1 MKKLLPILLLLGVAG
16 LSLQVIVQFMI
27 KYHEVDYSIITKD
40 NSYLINEKLNVVG
53 KKNKYSFKVVDNNK
67 DTYYF
72 NFEHNYNG
80 QDKIIKNVKF
90 FNTNGLKCIYPVYKG
105 KKTSDIYCNYNDVQ
119 TSYTY
124 LKQTDNKD
132 FDEFIK
138 ELKKEK
144 YTAAS
149 WKSNSNTLP
158 TQDVNYKFYL
168 DNVPKKTF
176 FTVWFYRGFYI
187 LENGKFEKKEF
198 LTADHYENNLSSFVG
213 NYYVSINTD
222 MNSANEYTTFYLY
235 DVVDG
240 GKGRVDLN
248 EHISFNMYING
259 AYDGK
264 FYYTDLD
271 KKKQFALNPDKE
283 TVEEVGNVKDGFKNI
298 SGKKLINVLA
308 KDYLKENR
316 TWTNVVTNNV
326 LKEKYGATMVQKDN
340 DMYYF
345 VTDNGDFYKV
355 FKTDL
360 DRALLLFHFDSVSEW
375 KVKDSNIMIISGD
388 TMYYYND
395 VVGLSPIVSSSEFKY
410 NYKNICDFVVKQ

>member
-1 MKKLLPILLLLGVAG
+1 MKKLLPVLLLLGVGG
-16 LSLQVIVQFMI
+16 LALQVVVQFMI

-53 KKNKYSFKVVDNNK
+53 KKNTYSFKVVDNNK

-72 NFEHNYNG
+72 YFENNYNG
-80 QDKIIKNVKF
+80 QDKIIKDVKF
-90 FNTNGLKCIYPVYKG
+90 FNDKDLKCIYPIYKG
-105 KKTSDIYCNYNDVQ
+105 KKTSDIYCNYNGVQ

-124 LKQTDNKD
+124 LKQVNNEA
-132 FDEFIK
+132 FNGFIK
-138 ELKKEK
+138 KLKKEK
-144 YTAAS
+144 YSALS
-149 WKSNSNTLP
+149 WKSDTLP
-158 TQDVNYKFYL
+158 TQDINYKLYL
-168 DNVPKKTF
+168 DNVPENTF

-187 LENGKFEKKEF
+187 LEKGKFEKKEF
-198 LTADHYENNLSSFVG
+198 LVADHYENNLSLLTG

-259 AYDGK
+259 EYDGK

-283 TVEEVGNVKDGFKNI
+283 TVEEVGNVKAGFKTI
-298 SGKKLINVLA
+298 SGKKLVDVLA
-308 KDYLKENR
+308 KDYLKENNV
-316 TWTNVVTNNV
+316 WTNVVANNV
-326 LKEKYGATMVQKDN
+326 LKEKYGATLVQKDN

-345 VTDNGDFYKV
+345 VTDKGDFYKV

-360 DRALLLFHFDSVSEW
+360 DSGLLLFHFDSVSEW
-375 KVKDSNIMIISGD
+375 KVKDSNIMIVSGD

-395 VVGLSPIVSSSEFKY
+395 VVGLSPIASSNEFKY
-410 NYKNICDFVVKQ
+410 NYKNICDFVVKQQ

>member
-1 MKKLLPILLLLGVAG
+1 M
-16 LSLQVIVQFMI
+16 
-27 KYHEVDYSIITKD
+27 
-40 NSYLINEKLNVVG
+40 
-53 KKNKYSFKVVDNNK
+53 
-67 DTYYF
+67 
-72 NFEHNYNG
+72 
-80 QDKIIKNVKF
+80 
-90 FNTNGLKCIYPVYKG
+90 
-105 KKTSDIYCNYNDVQ
+105 
-119 TSYTY
+119 
-124 LKQTDNKD
+124 
-132 FDEFIK
+132 
-138 ELKKEK
+138 
-144 YTAAS
+144 
-149 WKSNSNTLP
+149 
-158 TQDVNYKFYL
+158 
-168 DNVPKKTF
+168 
-176 FTVWFYRGFYI
+176 
-187 LENGKFEKKEF
+187 
-198 LTADHYENNLSSFVG
+198 TADHYENNLSSFVG